1 MRAGV
6 CSGGGR
12 RGCRSGPV
20 PVLEAEAE
28 GEAGSRLIRMLLL
41 QRLLSTR
48 LARCLRC
55 PCPTAMQTE
64 GAPLMSVAAS

>member
-41 QRLLSTR
+41 QLLLWTR
-48 LARCLRC
+48 LARCVR
-55 PCPTAMQTE
+55 CPTAMQTK